1 MKIKG
6 MGKEAVS
13 LNKETVDLRYVEQIA
28 DSEQV
33 MTLGYL
39 LAYAESNLFNGRDT
53 MQKVVDNL
61 MDLVGKKG
69 LASIVPGSYLPAGLA
84 LPRRQEIFACF
95 NRYRNLKL

>member
-61 MDLVGKKG
+61 MDLIGKKG

>member
-39 LAYAESNLFNGRDT
+39 LAYAEGNLFNGRDT
-53 MQKVVDNL
+53 MQKAVDTL
-61 MDLVGKKG
+61 MDMIEKKG
-69 LASIVPGSYLPAGLA
+69 LASVVPGSYLPSGLA
-84 LPRRQEIFACF
+84 LPRRQEIFACL
-95 NRYRNLKL
+95 NRYRK